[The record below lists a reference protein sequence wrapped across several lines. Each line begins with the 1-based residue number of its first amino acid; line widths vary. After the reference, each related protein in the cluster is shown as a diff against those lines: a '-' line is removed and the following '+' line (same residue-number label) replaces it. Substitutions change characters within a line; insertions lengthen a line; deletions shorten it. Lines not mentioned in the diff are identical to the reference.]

1 MSPDILGVSA
11 GAGFG
16 AVLGI
21 LLSLPVIAIQGLGFA
36 TGLLTVGIVYTLAR
50 ALRSQNEILVL
61 VLAGIVVGALAG
73 AGISLVK
80 ILADPY
86 NQLPAI
92 TFWLLGSLSGIKVS
106 DLQTVAPLVILGLVP
121 LALLRW
127 RIGVLSLG
135 DDEAKALGVN
145 VRVVRGVVIMAATL
159 VTATAVSVSG
169 VIGWIGL
176 VIPHMARL
184 LVGPRYDRVLPAAVL
199 MGAAFLVLIDTV
211 ARSAARI
218 EIPLGLLTA
227 LLGAPVFVWLLA
239 RGRRMLEL
247 TVLQASA
254 LSIGYAGRTVAAG
267 IDLAVQRGEVLCL
280 LGPNGAG
287 KTTLFKT
294 LLGLIPALGG
304 EVTIDGRPI
313 DSFDAPRAGAVD
325 GLCPAGAGHG
335 VRLHRPRPGA
345 DGTHGAS
352 RAVLRAGTA
361 RPRAGAG
368 GAGRSRHRRA
378 CLGRGQPHLRR
389 PAPALPGRPR
399 ARPGCAP
406 AGDGRADRQPRS
418 RQSPAGAGAGAGA
431 AAPRATPSCSRPTIR
446 TRRASLRPP
455 SPSSPMDGWRPMAR
469 RTRR

>member
-1 MSPDILGVSA
+1 
-11 GAGFG
+11 
-16 AVLGI
+16 
-21 LLSLPVIAIQGLGFA
+21 LPVIAIQGLGFA

-86 NQLPAI
+86 NQLPAN
-92 TFWLLGSLSGIKVS
+92 TFWLLGSLSGIKLS
-106 DLQTVAPLVILGLVP
+106 DLQTVAPLVALGLVP

-145 VRVVRGVVIMAATL
+145 VRVVRGVVIGAATL

-211 ARSAARI
+211 ARGAARI

-239 RGRRMLEL
+239 RGRR
-247 TVLQASA
+247 SW
-254 LSIGYAGRTVAAG
+254 S
-267 IDLAVQRGEVLCL
+267 
-280 LGPNGAG
+280 
-287 KTTLFKT
+287 
-294 LLGLIPALGG
+294 
-304 EVTIDGRPI
+304 
-313 DSFDAPRAGAVD
+313 
-325 GLCPAGAGHG
+325 
-335 VRLHRPRPGA
+335 
-345 DGTHGAS
+345 
-352 RAVLRAGTA
+352 
-361 RPRAGAG
+361 
-368 GAGRSRHRRA
+368 
-378 CLGRGQPHLRR
+378 
-389 PAPALPGRPR
+389 
-399 ARPGCAP
+399 
-406 AGDGRADRQPRS
+406 
-418 RQSPAGAGAGAGA
+418 
-431 AAPRATPSCSRPTIR
+431 
-446 TRRASLRPP
+446 
-455 SPSSPMDGWRPMAR
+455 
-469 RTRR
+469 